1 MASNVNANVSSSIY
15 CQACGAANP
24 IQATH
29 CFACGESLSTVTGGT
44 DTTTN
49 PLTGLLLADVVIQ
62 QRYRILEVLSTNEV
76 STVYKAED
84 TQLSNRLV
92 ALKEI
97 GQNQQSTQE
106 ASELIE
112 ADKREILLLAG
123 LIHPNLPRIYDYF
136 VENQRWYFVMD
147 FLEGETL
154 EAYLRKRKNRPLPV
168 EEVLDSGIQLATV
181 LDYLHLHQPP
191 LGLTD
196 LKMNSIWRTPDGKLY
211 LLDTGTVPPAA
222 AMSQSRSVYNL
233 GRVLRQLQTG
243 KKSVGSLL
251 HLVLPRPRRRSRHAQ
266 SLPLKGLIRRMVHKD
281 VRKRPYAMRMVKQEL
296 QQQEL
301 QLLATQQTPTSTPKQ
316 RLFSRRTLLKTG
328 GLAGLAAASGTL
340 TWLGESGI
348 LGIPHPGY
356 SPNLGGTIC
365 TYYTGSGVL
374 GVAWSP
380 DGMRLAMGNWKG
392 HVQAW
397 DANTGLHVIDFQA
410 PDLQQ
415 HVEAVVWLPD
425 GNAIAAGG
433 DDTVVWIWNAATGQ
447 LQRTYRGHTDQVITL
462 ACSPDGKYIASGG
475 NDRTVQVWEVAT
487 GRQVVIYR
495 GHSGGIGSVAWSP
508 DGRYIA
514 SASFDM
520 TVQIWESD
528 TGRPS
533 YTYPGHADPVYTVAW
548 SPNGERIA
556 SGDAGGTVKVWPVA
570 LFESDGQQQQLPVVT
585 YNQQNSVY
593 NARNSVYNA
602 RNNAVQAVV
611 WSPDSCYLASA
622 GHDVQIWNSLTGKH
636 FFTYTNHATSF
647 GAAVQAV
654 VWSPNGRYIASGG
667 MEGSVQVWNAR

>member
-24 IQATH
+24 IQATQ
-29 CFACGESLSTVTGGT
+29 CFACGEPLSTVTGGT

-233 GRVLRQLQTG
+233 GRILRRLQTG
-243 KKSVGSLL
+243 KRSVGSLL

-266 SLPLKGLIRRMVHKD
+266 SLPLKGLIRRMVGPQG
-281 VRKRPYAMRMVKQEL
+281 RTQEAL
-296 QQQEL
+296 RDAYGQAGTARAGTATPCDATNSHIDPEAAP
-301 QLLATQQTPTSTPKQ
+301 LLSTHAVENGRTCRACGGQ
-316 RLFSRRTLLKTG
+316 RH
-328 GLAGLAAASGTL
+328 
-340 TWLGESGI
+340 LGM
-348 LGIPHPGY
+348 
-356 SPNLGGTIC
+356 
-365 TYYTGSGVL
+365 
-374 GVAWSP
+374 A
-380 DGMRLAMGNWKG
+380 R
-392 HVQAW
+392 
-397 DANTGLHVIDFQA
+397 
-410 PDLQQ
+410 
-415 HVEAVVWLPD
+415 
-425 GNAIAAGG
+425 
-433 DDTVVWIWNAATGQ
+433 
-447 LQRTYRGHTDQVITL
+447 
-462 ACSPDGKYIASGG
+462 
-475 NDRTVQVWEVAT
+475 
-487 GRQVVIYR
+487 
-495 GHSGGIGSVAWSP
+495 GIGDSW
-508 DGRYIA
+508 
-514 SASFDM
+514 
-520 TVQIWESD
+520 D
-528 TGRPS
+528 TTPR
-533 YTYPGHADPVYTVAW
+533 
-548 SPNGERIA
+548 
-556 SGDAGGTVKVWPVA
+556 
-570 LFESDGQQQQLPVVT
+570 L
-585 YNQQNSVY
+585 
-593 NARNSVYNA
+593 
-602 RNNAVQAVV
+602 
-611 WSPDSCYLASA
+611 
-622 GHDVQIWNSLTGKH
+622 
-636 FFTYTNHATSF
+636 
-647 GAAVQAV
+647 
-654 VWSPNGRYIASGG
+654 
-667 MEGSVQVWNAR
+667 